1 MSHLAIAG
9 LQLELSS
16 EDNLSTIEQE
26 IDQVKKRFPF
36 IQMVVLPE
44 LCTFGASTEL
54 AVEVP
59 GEVENCFREAARRN
73 DIWLIPGSIF
83 ERRNGKV
90 FNTAPVI
97 NPAGKVVARYS
108 KRYPFLPYEKGVTRG
123 EDFVVFEVPGV
134 GKLGLMICYD
144 MWHPEM
150 VRQLAWMGAEA
161 IIVPTLTN
169 TIDRHVE
176 LAIAKANAACNQ
188 VYFVNINNAGR
199 LGNGQ
204 SIVVGPDGNIIH
216 QAPSTREIIT
226 VELDFDYVRRTRE
239 RGMHG
244 LIQTLKSFRDAD
256 VSYPVYQAGAGPG
269 AFKKL
274 GALKLPACGQEQAKS
289 KPVRKPASKPTN
301 KK

>member
-9 LQLELSS
+9 LQLELCA
-16 EDNLSTIEQE
+16 EDNLSTLKQE
-26 IDQVKKRFPF
+26 IDAVKKRFPW

-44 LCTFGASTEL
+44 LCTYGANPEL

-73 DIWLIPGSIF
+73 NVWLIPGSLF
-83 ERRNGKV
+83 ERRKGKV
-90 FNTAPVI
+90 YNTAPVI

-108 KRYPFLPYEKGVTRG
+108 KRYPFHPYEKGVTRG
-123 EDFVVFEVPGV
+123 DDFVVFDVPGV
-134 GKLGLMICYD
+134 GRIGLMICFD
-144 MWHPEM
+144 MWYPEM
-150 VRQLAWMGAEA
+150 ARQLAWMGAEA

-176 LAIAKANAACNQ
+176 LAIAKATAACNQ
-188 VYFVNINNAGR
+188 LYFININNAGR

-204 SIVVGPDGNIIH
+204 SIVVGPDGGVIH
-216 QAPSTREIIT
+216 QSPSTREIIT
-226 VELDFDYVRRTRE
+226 VELDFEHVQRTRD

-244 LIQTLKSFRDAD
+244 LIQTLKSFRDAS
-256 VSYPVYQAGAGPG
+256 VTYPVYQPGAGPG

-274 GALKLPACGQEQAKS
+274 GALQMPESSNTTKR
-289 KPVRKPASKPTN
+289 RK
-301 KK
+301 